1 VKIAHA
7 VLPVLLLAAATAPV
21 LALGLG
27 LGDDA
32 KPAEAQKGARISI
45 EPQSFDFGKALP
57 NKTLTKEFVIK
68 NFGTEDLV
76 IEKVT
81 TTCGCTVASGYDKR
95 VKPGGTT
102 NLRVSLET
110 RSSSGKVERKI
121 AVKSND
127 PEKGTAE
134 LTVIATVGPEENAA
148 PKD

>member
-1 VKIAHA
+1 VRIADA
-7 VLPVLLLAAATAPV
+7 VLPVLLLAATTAP
-21 LALGLG
+21 ALGLG

-45 EPQSFDFGKALP
+45 EPTSFDFGNALP
-57 NKTLTKEFVIK
+57 NKTLTKEFVLK
-68 NFGTEDLV
+68 NFGTENLV
-76 IEKVT
+76 IEGVT
-81 TTCGCTVASGYDKR
+81 TTCGCTVASGYDKL

-110 RSSSGKVERKI
+110 RNSSGRVERKI

-127 PEKGTAE
+127 PEKAIAE
-134 LTVIATVGPEENAA
+134 VTVIATVRAEKDAA

>member
-1 VKIAHA
+1 MRIAPL
-7 VLPVLLLAAATAPV
+7 VLPVLLLAAASAPS
-21 LALGLG
+21 LALGPG

-45 EPQSFDFGKALP
+45 EPTSFDFGKALP
-57 NKTLTKEFVIK
+57 NKTLTKEFVVK

-76 IEKVT
+76 IERVT
-81 TTCGCTVASGYDKR
+81 TTCGCTVASGYDKL

-110 RSSSGKVERKI
+110 RNSSGRVERKI

-127 PEKGTAE
+127 PEKAIAE
-134 LTVIATVGPEENAA
+134 VTVIATVRAEENAA

>member
-1 VKIAHA
+1 VRIADA
-7 VLPVLLLAAATAPV
+7 VLPVLLLAAATAP
-21 LALGLG
+21 ALGLG

-45 EPQSFDFGKALP
+45 EPTSFDFGNALP
-57 NKTLTKEFVIK
+57 NKTLTKEFVLK
-68 NFGTEDLV
+68 NFGTENLV
-76 IEKVT
+76 IEGVT
-81 TTCGCTVASGYDKR
+81 TTCGCTVASGYDKL

-110 RSSSGKVERKI
+110 RNSSGRVERKI

-127 PEKGTAE
+127 PEKAIAE
-134 LTVIATVGPEENAA
+134 VTVIATVRAEKDAA